1 MNLEPCTLNLPSGPG
16 TLDLV
21 SAIARSAGAAIME
34 IYAGD
39 FNVELKGDDS
49 PLTCADK
56 ASHEVI
62 VRGLQEAY
70 PSIPILSEEGK
81 TIPYAERSGWS
92 RFWLVDPLD
101 GTKEFIKRNGEFTV
115 NIALVENGAV
125 VAGVVY
131 VPAQNTLYF
140 GEKGKGAWKQED
152 GREPV
157 RIGVREADCR
167 GRPDGGDEPLPP
179 VAGAGGVSEGIKVAE
194 ALPVGSS
201 LKLCVVA
208 EGKADLYPRLG
219 PTMEWDTAA
228 GHAVVEAAGGTVTRV
243 DGTPLSYNK
252 ENLLNPYF
260 IVKGR

>member
-1 MNLEPCTLNLPSGPG
+1 MSTQVEKVVLPMIVKEIDFDIVCRIAREAGESIMKVYSGP
-16 TLDLV
+16 
-21 SAIARSAGAAIME
+21 
-34 IYAGD
+34 

-49 PLTCADK
+49 PLTSADR

-62 VRGLQEAY
+62 VKGLQANF
-70 PSIPILSEEGK
+70 PDIPILSEEGRD
-81 TIPYAERSGWS
+81 IPYNERKEWP

-115 NIALVENGAV
+115 NIALIEHAVV

-131 VPAQNTLYF
+131 VPAQETMYY
-140 GEKGKGAWKQED
+140 GGANLGCWKLTGSEAA
-152 GREPV
+152 EPV
-157 RIGVREADCR
+157 RVRQADHAKGLTVVMSR
-167 GRPDGGDEPLPP
+167 SHPSPELAAYLQDYQ
-179 VAGAGGVSEGIKVAE
+179 VAD

-228 GHAVVEAAGGTVTRV
+228 GHAVVEGAGGTVAT
-243 DGTPLSYNK
+243 
-252 ENLLNPYF
+252 
-260 IVKGR
+260 